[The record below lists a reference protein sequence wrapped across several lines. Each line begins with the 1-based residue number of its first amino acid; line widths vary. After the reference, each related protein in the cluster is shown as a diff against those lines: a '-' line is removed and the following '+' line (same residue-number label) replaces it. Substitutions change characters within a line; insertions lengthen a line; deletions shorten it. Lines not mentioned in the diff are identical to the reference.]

1 MQKILSVILFVAILL
16 ACGLSV
22 HAASAQENEKIRIL
36 SISITDPAD
45 ANGTMVL
52 SVVLASQEPISS
64 VTLSYADPQN
74 SQMNVPM
81 AKNDIAERPWEA
93 DAAMRLTLKSYT
105 QQSMWEAAIRPE
117 VLDEKKEDAASVQ
130 QFSRFSTTIKLDIK
144 LQSETTEVSV
154 PQDYFPMTASI
165 RSKTTPFALFQDG
178 TLLVELLLPVAVGTS
193 IIGIIKSKKSHPQK
207 NQ

>member
-22 HAASAQENEKIRIL
+22 HAASAQENEKIRII
-36 SISITDPAD
+36 SINITDPVD

-52 SVVLASQEPISS
+52 SVVLASQESISS
-64 VTLSYADPQN
+64 VTLSYVDPQN

-81 AKNDIAERPWEA
+81 VKNDITERPWEA
-93 DAAMRLTLKSYT
+93 DAAMRLTLKRYT
-105 QQSMWEAAIRPE
+105 QQSMWEAAISPE
-117 VLDEKKEDAASVQ
+117 VLVVEKKEDAASVQ

-144 LQSETTEVSV
+144 LQSETIEVSV

-178 TLLVELLLPVAVGTS
+178 ALLVGLLLPVAVGS
-193 IIGIIKSKKSHPQK
+193 LIIGIMKFKKRALMK
-207 NQ
+207 

>member
-36 SISITDPAD
+36 SVSTTDPVD

-52 SVVLASQEPISS
+52 SVVLASQESISS
-64 VTLSYADPQN
+64 VTLSYVDPQN

-81 AKNDIAERPWEA
+81 VKKDIAERPWEA
-93 DAAMRLTLKSYT
+93 DAVMRLTLKSYT
-105 QQSMWEAAIRPE
+105 QQSMWEAAISPE
-117 VLDEKKEDAASVQ
+117 VLVVEKKEDAASVQ

-144 LQSETTEVSV
+144 LQSETIEVSV

-165 RSKTTPFALFQDG
+165 RSKTAPFALFQDG
-178 TLLVELLLPVAVGTS
+178 ALLVGLLLPVAVGS
-193 IIGIIKSKKSHPQK
+193 LIIGIIKFKKRALMK
-207 NQ
+207 

>member
-36 SISITDPAD
+36 SINITDPVD

-52 SVVLASQEPISS
+52 SVVLASQESISS
-64 VTLSYADPQN
+64 VTLSYVDPQN

-81 AKNDIAERPWEA
+81 VKKDITERPWEA
-93 DAAMRLTLKSYT
+93 DAAMRLTLKSYA
-105 QQSMWEAAIRPE
+105 QQSMWEAAISPE
-117 VLDEKKEDAASVQ
+117 VLVVEKKEDAASVQ

-144 LQSETTEVSV
+144 LQSETIEVSV

-178 TLLVELLLPVAVGTS
+178 ALLVGLLLPVAVGS
-193 IIGIIKSKKSHPQK
+193 LIIGIMKFKKRALMK
-207 NQ
+207 

>member
-22 HAASAQENEKIRIL
+22 HAASAQENEKIRII
-36 SISITDPAD
+36 SINITDPVD

-52 SVVLASQEPISS
+52 SVVLASQESISS
-64 VTLSYADPQN
+64 VTLSYVDPQN

-81 AKNDIAERPWEA
+81 VKKDIAERPWEA

-117 VLDEKKEDAASVQ
+117 VLVVEKKEDAASVQ

-144 LQSETTEVSV
+144 LQSETIEVSV

-178 TLLVELLLPVAVGTS
+178 ALLVGLLLPVAVGS
-193 IIGIIKSKKSHPQK
+193 LIIGIIKFKKRALMK
-207 NQ
+207 